1 MKLFQFVTII
11 FSSLFLFIFV
21 VCFYRVNSD
30 LPYLS
35 FYDVLTYISTLTNN
49 IWGDFLSALNNF
61 RNAYIDIPNVDF
73 NVNNA
78 IDLLKYIGVL
88 LLNIYK
94 YFSNLFIAQFV
105 FIRDFATF
113 VFNILKIFTDLL
125 SFLFS

>member
-1 MKLFQFVTII
+1 MKLFKFATII
-11 FSSLFLFIFV
+11 FTSLFLFIFV
-21 VCFYRVNSD
+21 VCFYRVNSN

-35 FYDVLTYISTLTNN
+35 FFDILTYISTLTNN

-61 RNAYIDIPNVDF
+61 KNAYVDIPTVDF
-73 NVNNA
+73 NVDNA
-78 IDLLKYIGVL
+78 IDLLKYIGSI

-105 FIRDFATF
+105 FIRDLATF